1 LETKV
6 EDTLPEKGSF
16 TGADSSAMN
25 FVSMDTAIIS
35 FD

>member
-16 TGADSSAMN
+16 MGADSSSMRY
-25 FVSMDTAIIS
+25 VSLDAAIFS
-35 FD
+35 LN